1 MEIKSTINEIG
12 NKRYRAY
19 VLYKEKDEEDIQI
32 MVELNYNGY
41 RETII
46 IQPIEEQHVTL
57 TPEISGKILE
67 NVKNALVAYLY
78 KRLKD
83 MTQVLYLKQ
92 DEYILIKE
100 ENYEAGYLRDHIDE
114 VKSRAIKRHVF
125 SVAVEFLSETISGYI
140 EAWALSDVI
149 PYKEIQ
155 INYPVTLKAKAYV
168 TKDDDHK

>member
-1 MEIKSTINEIG
+1 
-12 NKRYRAY
+12 
-19 VLYKEKDEEDIQI
+19 
-32 MVELNYNGY
+32 
-41 RETII
+41 
-46 IQPIEEQHVTL
+46 
-57 TPEISGKILE
+57 
-67 NVKNALVAYLY
+67 
-78 KRLKD
+78 

-125 SVAVEFLSETISGYI
+125 SVTVEFLSEIISGYI
-140 EAWALSDVI
+140 EAWALSNVI

-155 INYPVTLKAKAYV
+155 INYPVTLKAKACV